1 MALNAIA
8 YNSQC
13 MLYTWVSA
21 CTPAQ
26 KAQCTVCLDP
36 WTPLFSKFW
45 LGSKGHGLSLEDG
58 QLGKWWSK
66 WKTITCREE
75 VRKLPWEDV
84 TSSFLVYRG
93 ACVCAHAWCAHAWSR
108 RTNSDLHLTTWASNQ
123 PDYIEMH
130 LCIHSS
136 QRLLNMLGGQA
147 SVKSAWQAAVRL
159 YKTNSTPQSPSLQKK
174 QKTNERE
181 SAQSYISHLRGKTTG
196 RLTRHKR
203 PCSSKS
209 QPGCIPMLTTCA
221 SIFWKRVTVLKEL
234 FSFCL
239 ESVWHSSSH
248 AKSNTL

>member
-84 TSSFLVYRG
+84 TSSFLVYGG

-159 YKTNSTPQSPSLQKK
+159 YKTNSTPSPPASKRNKRRMRERAHRAIFLIFEARLPGDWHDIRDHAHPKASLAVYQCLRHALAYSGKGLLYLK
-174 QKTNERE
+174 NFSL
-181 SAQSYISHLRGKTTG
+181 SA
-196 RLTRHKR
+196 
-203 PCSSKS
+203 
-209 QPGCIPMLTTCA
+209 
-221 SIFWKRVTVLKEL
+221 
-234 FSFCL
+234 
-239 ESVWHSSSH
+239 
-248 AKSNTL
+248 